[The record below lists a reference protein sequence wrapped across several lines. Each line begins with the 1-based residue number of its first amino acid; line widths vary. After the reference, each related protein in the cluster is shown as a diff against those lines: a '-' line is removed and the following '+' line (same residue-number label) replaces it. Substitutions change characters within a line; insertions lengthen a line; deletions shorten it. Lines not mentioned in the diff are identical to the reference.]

1 MKFNTHILDTWYKN
15 SQKTIFSYLFSIKT
29 EFQLKFTVHAV
40 AEKSGTNLVLPLGN
54 LINLHIHETN
64 SPNLNQ
70 NQPKNVLDSF

>member
-15 SQKTIFSYLFSIKT
+15 SQKIILSYLFSIKT

-40 AEKSGTNLVLPLGN
+40 VEKSATNLVLPFGN

-64 SPNLNQ
+64 FTKP
-70 NQPKNVLDSF
+70 QPKSA